1 MILLKLAT
9 IALAAPRARPRPVR
23 HAAAK
28 GGSFMRSIIVLLFS
42 IFGLIAAVTSA
53 SAQRDPFDS
62 ARSLI
67 VSRDN
72 EQALRII
79 DSGAFE
85 IGQTNYEGWTLLHYA
100 AEANN
105 LEMVNALLQR
115 GADPDAKTKWGSTP
129 YEVASATMVKAAIAR
144 AVQARAAGSGALPQH
159 APPAPPQ
166 APAAAQ
172 RAQVAARDGSNGMCA
187 AVRAEKINDGRSPT
201 LRPWLRARDD
211 VWYDHPDEITLLLE
225 DCVDANYQDGEARWT
240 LLHHAAQRDR
250 VEVAKI
256 LLSYGANPSIRNRE
270 GERAA
275 DLAKSPEMAA
285 LLGPKKPVRPIA
297 GATTARE
304 KECMAK
310 READAALCSDQ
321 TCRMRTLTKQQ
332 QCLQTGL
339 YF

>member
-1 MILLKLAT
+1 M
-9 IALAAPRARPRPVR
+9 RP
-23 HAAAK
+23 
-28 GGSFMRSIIVLLFS
+28 IIVLLLSVFS
-42 IFGLIAAVTSA
+42 LIAAVTGA
-53 SAQRDPFDS
+53 SAQRDPFDT
-62 ARSLI
+62 ARALI
-67 VSRDN
+67 VARENS
-72 EQALRII
+72 QALTLI

-85 IGQTNYEGWTLLHYA
+85 IGQTNDEGWTLLHYA

-105 LEMVNALLQR
+105 LEMVSALLQR
-115 GADPDAKTKWGSTP
+115 GADPNAKTKWGSTP
-129 YEVASATMVKAAIAR
+129 YEVASASMVKAAIAKAAQVR
-144 AVQARAAGSGALPQH
+144 TAGAAPMAGNLTQAS
-159 APPAPPQ
+159 APPAAAPQ
-166 APAAAQ
+166 APAAAR
-172 RAQVAARDGSNGMCA
+172 RAAAAGSNGMCA

-225 DCVDANYQDGEARWT
+225 DCVDADQQEGEARWT

-250 VEVAKI
+250 VEIAKI

-285 LLGPKKPVRPIA
+285 LLGPKAAPRPAA
-297 GATTARE
+297 GATSARA
-304 KECMAK
+304 KECLAK

-332 QCLQTGL
+332 QCLKTGL